1 MSGIELERDKRLYVT
16 NHRFEEAWFNFCGD
30 YYHVSTP
37 LTKKQVEKLIVA
49 LQNAIAPPSYITRQT
64 TSSDPEQRW
73 SAVREEHQTEDD
85 PRGFGRT
92 RELAIEDL
100 EEKIDQS

>member
-1 MSGIELERDKRLYVT
+1 MRCIELDDNQRIYVS
-16 NHRFEEAWFNFCGD
+16 NHRFEEAWFNLSGN
-30 YYHVSTP
+30 YYHVATP

-49 LQNAIAPPSYITRQT
+49 LQEAIERPSYVVRLT
-64 TSSDPEQRW
+64 TSFDPNQRW

-85 PRGFGRT
+85 PRGFGAT
-92 RELAIEDL
+92 EELAIQDL